1 MSRHPTTKW
10 AQRSDKVFIT
20 IELPD
25 AKDLKLSLQPEG
37 QFSFYATT
45 GSDKIP
51 YELDFE
57 LYDKV
62 NVEESKAAVGLRN
75 ICYLVKKAERKW
87 WSRLLKQEGKPPVYL
102 KVDWDKWVDEDE
114 DDGVGDMEGG
124 DMDFSKLGMDDGDVV
139 SDDDADQVEDDNE
152 RGKAQV
158 GDAAKEKAKGE
169 EASGAASS
177 DDSEAKA

>member
-25 AKDLKLSLQPEG
+25 AKDLKLTLQPDG
-37 QFSFYATT
+37 QFSFYATS

-75 ICYLVKKAERKW
+75 ICYLVKKAETKW

-114 DDGVGDMEGG
+114 ENGVGDGFG
-124 DMDFSKLGMDDGDVV
+124 DMDFSKLGIDDGDDD
-139 SDDDADQVEDDNE
+139 SDDDADPVEDNIE
-152 RGKAQV
+152 MEKAEV
-158 GDAAKEKAKGE
+158 DDEAKGE
-169 EASGAASS
+169 EAPGATHSGE
-177 DDSEAKA
+177 SEAKA